1 MAQVFRT
8 TIHGYFSDIGCF
20 RQRGETLMVGDE
32 LFARAEHSQ
41 TLAPMPGQWCYTQD
55 EADQAAIAELERVKT
70 KIDELIETI
79 RRPLPAAAAADSSA
93 AGRAKA
99 VVAS

>member
-8 TIHGYFSDIGCF
+8 TIHGYFNNIGFF

-41 TLAPMPGQWCYTQD
+41 MLNPMDSRWSSTQT
-55 EADQAAIAELERVKT
+55 EADQSAIAELEALKAT
-70 KIDELIETI
+70 IDGLIEAI